1 MSTSLQ
7 QDVAVE
13 TKISEP
19 PPWNVIFHNDDY
31 TTIDFVVMLLVEV
44 FDYSES
50 SAFDKALS
58 IHNQDRD
65 SVAQYVFEIAEQ
77 KASICMALAQQ
88 FGFPFQ
94 ATIEASD
101 K

>member
-1 MSTSLQ
+1 MSTSVQEAIHTHTEL
-7 QDVAVE
+7 A
-13 TKISEP
+13 EP

-65 SVAQYVFEIAEQ
+65 SVAQYAFEIAEQ
-77 KASICMALAQQ
+77 KVNTCMALAQQ

-94 ATIEASD
+94 ATIEAD
-101 K
+101 DE